1 MKIGEIIEETKEVEK
16 WILEKGL
23 CLDCVEENG
32 KHKFYCRKL
41 REKEVVG
48 RRNSGNETN

>member
-1 MKIGEIIEETKEVEK
+1 MIKETIEGMKEIER
-16 WILEKGL
+16 WILEKGI
-23 CLDCVEENG
+23 CLDCTEEKG